1 EQREARAEL
10 LVPLLAGRGLVPVA
24 ELLARLA
31 GQRRLVRPCR
41 SPVDA
46 GREAVAD
53 RTEGRDLR
61 RKEARLG
68 DLADLHML
76 RVPLLRRLAPE
87 SRKVGRNRKRI
98 EDLAVLLDEARDL
111 RAVVVGSVLVR
122 PGVDDR
128 VPGLPEQRP
137 ERTADGVAVGVVRP
151 HHGDLLVG
159 RDLWPQ
165 VGVRT
170 E

>member
-1 EQREARAEL
+1 
-10 LVPLLAGRGLVPVA
+10 
-24 ELLARLA
+24 
-31 GQRRLVRPCR
+31 
-41 SPVDA
+41 
-46 GREAVAD
+46 
-53 RTEGRDLR
+53 
-61 RKEARLG
+61 
-68 DLADLHML
+68 
-76 RVPLLRRLAPE
+76 
-87 SRKVGRNRKRI
+87 KRI

-122 PGVDDR
+122 PGVDNR

-165 VGVRT
+165 VGVRK
-170 E
+170 EELLHAKAVMKGRLEWRRLADFAPASQVPGLPGHDGRDAGNAGCL